1 MLVYNTQQRIAIHGM
16 ISYVVYPATCRHD
29 EMAQT
34 KETPMTA
41 RFIKPPVLR
50 LFQLIRLRNAFCTR
64 HFSEVDPPFNYRIYK
79 YKFTDLHGENQ

>member
-41 RFIKPPVLR
+41 RFTKPPVLR
-50 LFQLIRLRNAFCTR
+50 LRERSLFQPIRLRNAFCTR
-64 HFSEVDPPFNYRIYK
+64 SSFQLQNIQ
-79 YKFTDLHGENQ
+79 T